1 MKFTRRGF
9 LKLAAGAA
17 AGAVAMTSARRLV
30 AGEPAASAPLSA
42 TAARPNIVFIFADDM
57 GYGDPRCYNPD
68 SKCPTPNIDRL
79 AAGGMK
85 FTDAHAPVG
94 VCVPSRYGLI
104 TGRYPFRSD
113 KYRLLDDDATIA
125 TVVKSAGY
133 RTVMLGKWHLGFRPQ
148 GPAGGAAAAGKVG
161 KAGPAEGQVL
171 RGGPVDHG
179 FDYYFGIPASLDIP
193 PYYYIENDRA
203 VAPPTGQ
210 IGEHHS
216 PGVRDIQGEF
226 WRAGGIAPGFK
237 HEDVLPTLGR
247 KALDLLDEHH
257 KSHAAKPLMMY
268 LALPAPHTPWVPSPK
283 FKGTSKCGD
292 YGDYAAQVDGVVGD
306 VLDKLDSLGMTD
318 KTLVIFTSDNGP
330 VWYPEDVARYGHR
343 SVGPLRGMKADVWE
357 GGNRMPFI
365 ARWPGQVQ
373 AGSASDETI
382 CFTDMMATFAELAGA
397 KPGQAGQDSFSI
409 VPVLLGKKLDGP
421 LRDAT
426 VLQASNGMFAIRR
439 GKWKLILGTNS
450 GGFSPKTKPAPDT
463 PKGQLYD
470 ISADL
475 AEQKNLYNEKPQVVA
490 ELTALL
496 ESIRKS
502 PPAAPLR

>member
-1 MKFTRRGF
+1 M
-9 LKLAAGAA
+9 
-17 AGAVAMTSARRLV
+17 
-30 AGEPAASAPLSA
+30 
-42 TAARPNIVFIFADDM
+42 
-57 GYGDPRCYNPD
+57 
-68 SKCPTPNIDRL
+68 
-79 AAGGMK
+79 
-85 FTDAHAPVG
+85 
-94 VCVPSRYGLI
+94 
-104 TGRYPFRSD
+104 
-113 KYRLLDDDATIA
+113 
-125 TVVKSAGY
+125 
-133 RTVMLGKWHLGFRPQ
+133 
-148 GPAGGAAAAGKVG
+148 
-161 KAGPAEGQVL
+161 
-171 RGGPVDHG
+171 
-179 FDYYFGIPASLDIP
+179 
-193 PYYYIENDRA
+193 
-203 VAPPTGQ
+203 
-210 IGEHHS
+210 
-216 PGVRDIQGEF
+216 
-226 WRAGGIAPGFK
+226 
-237 HEDVLPTLGR
+237 
-247 KALDLLDEHH
+247 
-257 KSHAAKPLMMY
+257 
-268 LALPAPHTPWVPSPK
+268 PSPK
-283 FKGTSKCGD
+283 YKGTSKCGD

-318 KTLVIFTSDNGP
+318 RTMVIFTSDNGP

-397 KPGQAGQDSFSI
+397 KPGQAGPDSFSI